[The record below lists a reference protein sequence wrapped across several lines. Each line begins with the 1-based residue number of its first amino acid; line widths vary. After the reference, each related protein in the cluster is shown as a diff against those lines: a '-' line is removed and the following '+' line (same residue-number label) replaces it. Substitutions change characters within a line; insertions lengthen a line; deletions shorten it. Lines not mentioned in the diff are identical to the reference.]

1 MALQIDESIVMKL
14 MMSSKKG
21 MRGVIHRERIGGG
34 PHYIALA
41 FKWLRKGVNMDD
53 PESDPNFRNLE
64 NICFAKNSDDG

>member
-1 MALQIDESIVMKL
+1 